1 MARTGLQMVVLLYEC
16 LHAVLVFFL
25 FTLLL
30 AKFSAFLSL
39 AATPNVLLLLYYA
52 RLFQVQI
59 QV

>member
-1 MARTGLQMVVLLYEC
+1 MVVLLYEC